1 LINSKERKML
11 LPIHAVR
18 PLRYLLLTIIAAVI
32 ATNLHA
38 DEVTDWN
45 QIMLQAAHVAA
56 SGSTTASRSA
66 SIVEVSV
73 FDAVNGIKCRY
84 EPLHVKSHGPNGAS
98 ARAAA
103 VQAAYASL
111 LKLYPTQVS
120 TFDAARTI
128 SLAAILNTKGGGDEQ
143 QRRHQAI
150 DKGISWGQE
159 VADQIWAWRSTDGF
173 TPAPSP
179 FVGGTAVGEWR
190 PTPPA
195 FSPGASPQFAYM
207 TPWVI
212 NHPSQ
217 FRPAGPAELT
227 SARYTTDFN
236 EIKIMGS
243 LTSTLRTADQ
253 TAYAQFWASTTPVYE
268 WNSVAIY
275 LGAERHMTLLQN
287 ARLFAELNVAIA
299 DATIAM
305 WDAKYYYVSWRPITA
320 ITLADTD
327 GNPLTIADPSWVPL
341 ITTPAHPE
349 YPSAHSGQSSA
360 AATVLAHFFG
370 NDRSF
375 VISSDG
381 LPEVTRSFPDFN
393 AALDEVANARV
404 FGGIHFRTATTDAQ
418 AAGTALGKY
427 IIDNAFRRAGDGDRD
442 DDDDPRDDRNGSGRE
457 RGSDD

>member
-1 LINSKERKML
+1 MRF
-11 LPIHAVR
+11 PIHTIR
-18 PLRYLLLTIIAAVI
+18 PLRHLLLTIAAALI

-73 FDAVNGIKCRY
+73 FDAVNGIECRY
-84 EPLHVKSHGPNGAS
+84 EPLYVKSHGPHGAS

-111 LKLYPTQVS
+111 VKLYPTQVS
-120 TFDAARTI
+120 TFDAARTT
-128 SLAAILNTKGGGDEQ
+128 SLTAILNTTGSWDEQ
-143 QRRHQAI
+143 QRRQQAI
-150 DKGISWGQE
+150 DAGIAWGQE
-159 VADQIWAWRSTDGF
+159 VAEQIWVWRSTDGF

-227 SARYTTDFN
+227 SARYTSDFN
-236 EIKIMGS
+236 EIKVMGS
-243 LTSTLRTADQ
+243 LTSTLRSTDQ
-253 TAYAQFWASTTPVYE
+253 SAYAQFWASTTPIYE
-268 WNSVAIY
+268 WNSAAIY

-327 GNPLTIADPSWVPL
+327 GNPLTIADSSWVPL

-370 NDRSF
+370 NDCPF
-375 VISSDG
+375 VVSSDG
-381 LPEVTRSFPDFN
+381 LPGVTRSFPNFT
-393 AALDEVANARV
+393 AALDEVANARI
-404 FGGIHFRTATTDAQ
+404 FGGIHFRTATRDAQ
-418 AAGTALGKY
+418 ATGIALGKY
-427 IIDNAFRRAGDGDRD
+427 IIDNAFRRVGDGDRD
-442 DDDDPRDDRNGSGRE
+442 DDDDDPSGVP
-457 RGSDD
+457 